1 MNNKKIVF
9 TSPCVA
15 ELLDAKMP
23 EIRAD
28 EVLVEIAV
36 STISS
41 GTERANL
48 VGDPN
53 INSTKGPEVK
63 FPRSAGYS
71 TSGTVVAVGED
82 VTRLKVGD
90 RVACSWTKHQ
100 KYCAVKE
107 SRAYLLPEGVDFP
120 EAALVHI
127 ATFPMAAIRK
137 CRVEMGES
145 AIVMGLGVLGLIAV
159 ELLRAAGAVPVIA
172 VDPVESKRRQA
183 LELGADYALD
193 PFAPDFAK
201 TVKELTGGGAKAAI
215 EVTGKGQGLDMV
227 LDCMA
232 RFGRVALLGCTRNSD
247 FSIDYYRKVHGPGIT
262 LVGAH
267 TDARP
272 KHESSNGY
280 WTEWDDAT
288 SILRLLAGK
297 RLDFACLVQES
308 HTPEDAPEVYT
319 RLANEPAFPIV
330 QFDWRSFTA

>member
-172 VDPVESKRRQA
+172 VDPVESKRHQA
-183 LELGADYALD
+183 LELGADYALA

-308 HTPEDAPEVYT
+308 YTPEDAPEVYT

-330 QFDWRSFTA
+330 QFDWRSLKV